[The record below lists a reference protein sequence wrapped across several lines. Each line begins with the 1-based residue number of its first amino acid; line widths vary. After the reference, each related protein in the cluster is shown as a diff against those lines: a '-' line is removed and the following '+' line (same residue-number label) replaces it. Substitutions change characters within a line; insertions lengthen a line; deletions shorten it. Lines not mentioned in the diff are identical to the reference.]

1 MITVAVLILPGLGL
15 LLFSMTCLE
24 DRLFADPGSPRH
36 ARRGH
41 LRLLPG
47 GRAHDGAPASASA
60 SAPASASASAS
71 ASDAEPV
78 DAVSASAP
86 ALDSETASARRDAA

>member
-24 DRLFADPGSPRH
+24 DRLFADPGPPRH

-41 LRLLPG
+41 LWLLPG
-47 GRAHDGAPASASA
+47 GRAHGGAPAAEPADSA
-60 SAPASASASAS
+60 SAPA
-71 ASDAEPV
+71 P
-78 DAVSASAP
+78 
-86 ALDSETASARRDAA
+86 ETAPARRDAA

>member
-24 DRLFADPGSPRH
+24 DRLFADPGPPRH

-47 GRAHDGAPASASA
+47 GRAHGG
-60 SAPASASASAS
+60 AS
-71 ASDAEPV
+71 ASDSEPA

-86 ALDSETASARRDAA
+86 APAPAPETAPARRDAA